1 MKGVLVAKSVV
12 LFVESGLREF
22 VKMRLA
28 LVGPNCFFASLTA
41 SRLMFALTL
50 VSWVA
55 SRSLWFVRLYLGEFF
70 SVGRVIFIPIS
81 W

>member
-1 MKGVLVAKSVV
+1 MAKSVV
-12 LFVESGLREF
+12 LFSESGLREF
-22 VKMRLA
+22 AKMRLA
-28 LVGPNCFFASLTA
+28 LVGPNCFLASLTA

-70 SVGRVIFIPIS
+70 SDGLVGFMPIS